1 VTHRTY
7 HPCSVRANNREIV
20 FSERLCCERRERY
33 NAQHSGRNCYPR
45 GIRLVLLQFE
55 AVRLVPHA
63 MTENKQRRVRRI
75 GSFHPYRSFQ
85 FFLPAA

>member
-1 VTHRTY
+1 MPSTLAAIFFTVALY
-7 HPCSVRANNREIV
+7 
-20 FSERLCCERRERY
+20 
-33 NAQHSGRNCYPR
+33 CYPR

-63 MTENKQRRVRRI
+63 MSENKQRRVRRI